1 MKKLLSLGMILA
13 MTLAIGAGCGGDTTT
28 GGDTTQPETITVGAS
43 PTPHAEILE
52 VVKPILADQGYD
64 LQIVEFTDYVMP
76 NMSLDSGD
84 LDANYFQH
92 APYLDDFNANN
103 GTDLVSI
110 AQIHYE
116 PVGLYAGKVASIDEL
131 TEGATIGVPADTTN
145 EARALLLLE
154 SAGLI
159 TLDPEAGITA
169 TPYDI
174 TENPLNLQITEVEAA
189 QLPRSLQDL
198 DMAVINGNYAL
209 QADLSA
215 ATDALTAESADS
227 LAAETYANI
236 LVVKAGN
243 EEDPKL
249 QALAAAMQSEAV
261 REFINE
267 AYNGNV
273 QAIF

>member
-1 MKKLLSLGMILA
+1 MKKLISLAMVLA
-13 MTLAIGAGCGGDTTT
+13 MTLAIGAGCGGDTQT
-28 GGDTTQPETITVGAS
+28 GGDTQLETITVGAS

-52 VVKPILADQGYD
+52 VVQPILADQGYD

-92 APYLDDFNANN
+92 GPYLDDFNANN

-174 TENPLNLQITEVEAA
+174 TENPLNLQISEVEAA

-209 QADLSA
+209 QAELSA
-215 ATDALTAESADS
+215 ATDALIAETADS

-243 EEDPKL
+243 EEEPKL
-249 QALAAAMQSEAV
+249 QALAEALQSEAV
-261 REFINE
+261 REFIE
-267 AYNGNV
+267 TTYNGNV
-273 QAIF
+273 QPMF